1 MGPSERK
8 ILAQVAKQKGE
19 QRIPEKI
26 KNAPELNHGNEFW
39 WGAFMDL
46 TSERQ
51 VGMAEGP
58 VPWSAIHLWEN
69 ALPFKLS
76 EEDSCDLHL
85 VLGKMDEAYL
95 KFRVSKAT

>member
-8 ILAQVAKQKGE
+8 ILAQVAKQKGV
-19 QRIPEKI
+19 QRVPDKI
-26 KNAPELNHGNEFW
+26 KNAPELSPGNEFW

-58 VPWSAIHLWEN
+58 IPWSAINLWGN
-69 ALPFKLS
+69 ALSFELS
-76 EEDSCDLHL
+76 EGDRCDLHH
-85 VLGKMDEAYL
+85 VLGRMDKAYL
-95 KFRVSKAT
+95 EFRASKAT